1 MFVALFEI
9 ESLAWCP
16 VVGIVMIAAMCLHFM
31 LMMAYAIV
39 AECCDLPM
47 PLDDRYLIGKING
60 VIMMI
65 LMVGGLVFFIIQ
77 GLTNNPTD
85 VIIVLS
91 KREEIRK

>member
-16 VVGIVMIAAMCLHFM
+16 VVGIIMIAAMCLYFM

-47 PLDDRYLIGKING
+47 PLDDRYLIGKINS

-65 LMVGGLVFFIIQ
+65 LMIGGLVFFII
-77 GLTNNPTD
+77 
-85 VIIVLS
+85 
-91 KREEIRK
+91 